1 MMIPIIGENLH
12 FETQIKL
19 MKVQIRI
26 RDGRRTWLI
35 IAIDSPQNT
44 FKKKENISKNANMLS
59 MILSVGER
67 RHFET
72 QSKVI
77 KVKIRFL
84 RWLENL
90 NYSHFDPP

>member
-44 FKKKENISKNANMLS
+44 FKKKENISKNANVPL
-59 MILSVGER
+59 MIPSIGER
-67 RHFET
+67 RHFEK
-72 QSKVI
+72 QRRVI
-77 KVKIRFL
+77 KVEIRL
-84 RWLENL
+84 WGG
-90 NYSHFDPP
+90 